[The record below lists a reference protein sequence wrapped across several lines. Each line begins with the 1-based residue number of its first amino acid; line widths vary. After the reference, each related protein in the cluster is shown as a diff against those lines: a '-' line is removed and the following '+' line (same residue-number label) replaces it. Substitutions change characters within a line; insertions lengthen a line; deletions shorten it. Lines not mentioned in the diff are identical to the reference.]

1 MQYIIII
8 LITVMLYLI
17 YDANRIKIVKYD
29 IASDKLPKE
38 FAGYKIL
45 QISDLHGK
53 QYGKNNE
60 KLIYKINNEN
70 PDIVV
75 MTGDMSNYNFKK
87 LEPFYKF
94 IEQISKT
101 HKVIYVLG
109 NQEKGYSYEKLKQYK
124 AKIRS
129 YGVIILNNEKQIIK
143 KDDKKIN
150 IYGMNYKRNM
160 YLEPNTKKTKDK
172 NYNLLLK
179 DMGNLDKNEYNIFL
193 THDASNFETYAKW
206 GADLTFAG
214 HLHGGMIRIFGI
226 GLLSPKR
233 EFFPKY
239 SKGKYKIDNSTL
251 ISNTG
256 LGKLRIFNPPEI
268 IITQFK

>member
-29 IASDKLPKE
+29 IASDKVPKE
-38 FAGYKIL
+38 FTGYKIL

-60 KLIYKINNEN
+60 KLNFYKINNEN
-70 PDIVV
+70 PDIII

-109 NQEKGYSYEKLKQYK
+109 NQEKGCSYEKLKQYK
-124 AKIRS
+124 AKISS
-129 YGVIILNNEKQIIK
+129 YGVAFLLITK
-143 KDDKKIN
+143 N
-150 IYGMNYKRNM
+150 I
-160 YLEPNTKKTKDK
+160 
-172 NYNLLLK
+172 
-179 DMGNLDKNEYNIFL
+179 
-193 THDASNFETYAKW
+193 
-206 GADLTFAG
+206 
-214 HLHGGMIRIFGI
+214 
-226 GLLSPKR
+226 
-233 EFFPKY
+233 
-239 SKGKYKIDNSTL
+239 
-251 ISNTG
+251 
-256 LGKLRIFNPPEI
+256 
-268 IITQFK
+268 